1 MATKIMNVKDLKDS
15 LEEIPEDT
23 PVYVSTGL
31 AYQDLVS
38 VDYQE
43 EDGLIY
49 PRGVYLD
56 TMVLLK

>member
-1 MATKIMNVKDLKDS
+1 MATKIMNVKDLKNS

-38 VDYQE
+38 VDYQK

-49 PRGVYLD
+49 PKGVYLD
-56 TMVLLK
+56 TMVL